1 MTAPRVITEE
11 LGGSRLA
18 RDAQAG
24 RLLEWYRP
32 RPQSETQ
39 WRAYLREVADTGRA
53 GSWLTPLL
61 PALQPDAQAA
71 DRVARVARDG
81 GVVIST
87 GQQAGLFGG
96 PLYTLNKA
104 LSARALA
111 DLIEQQLGMPA
122 APVFWAATDD
132 ADFDEAS
139 STQLAVT
146 GGVHTLRLA
155 TRPPVGTPMSA
166 APLGDVAALRKEL
179 EEACGSLVDPSPL
192 AAVIAA
198 YTPNAT
204 IGGAYLR
211 LLRALFAPL
220 GISVLDASHPAVRAA
235 GQSVLHGALDRATEI
250 ERSLESRS
258 EALRAAG
265 YEPQVEQ
272 VRGLSLV
279 FSDVGGTK
287 QRVAARAAA
296 EARQQ
301 VPVEH
306 LSANVLLRPLLER
319 SIMPS
324 AAYVA
329 GPGEIAYFA
338 QVSAVASE
346 LGVPVPLALPRWS
359 ATIVEPRIER
369 LLARHGIDRTELA
382 RPDAVETRLAR
393 AAMPADLA
401 DRVRTLR
408 RDVEAD
414 VAALELSDTEGLIPS
429 ASLQGLRRSLLHRV
443 QRLERRY
450 VAAIKRREHDVMRD
464 LATLRAALYP
474 NGARQERA
482 LNFIPFLA
490 RYGPM
495 LVGDMGTCAAAYAAG
510 LIGSVPASPD
520 RASAPLAPRA

>member
-1 MTAPRVITEE
+1 
-11 LGGSRLA
+11 
-18 RDAQAG
+18 
-24 RLLEWYRP
+24 
-32 RPQSETQ
+32 
-39 WRAYLREVADTGRA
+39 
-53 GSWLTPLL
+53 
-61 PALQPDAQAA
+61 
-71 DRVARVARDG
+71 VARDG

-111 DLIEQQLGMPA
+111 DCIEQQLGVPA

-132 ADFDEAS
+132 ADFEEAS
-139 STQLAVT
+139 STHLAVT
-146 GGVHTLRLA
+146 GGLRTLRLA

-166 APLGDVAALRKEL
+166 APLGDIGALRKEL
-179 EEACGSLVDPSPL
+179 EEACGSLLDPSPL
-192 AAVIAA
+192 AAVTAA
-198 YTPNAT
+198 YTPHAT
-204 IGGAYLR
+204 IGGAYLH
-211 LLRALFAPL
+211 LLRVLFAPL
-220 GISVLDASHPAVRAA
+220 GISVLDASHPAVRIA
-235 GQSVLHGALDRATEI
+235 GRSVLHGALERATEI

-279 FSDVGGTK
+279 FSDVGGAK

-301 VPVEH
+301 VPLEH

-324 AAYVA
+324 AAYIA

-338 QVSAVASE
+338 QVSAVARE

-369 LLARHGIDRTELA
+369 SLARHGIDRTELA

-393 AAMPADLA
+393 AAMPSDIA
-401 DRVRTLR
+401 DRLQTLR

-414 VAALELSDTEGLIPS
+414 VAALEVLDAEALVPP
-429 ASLQGLRRSLLHRV
+429 ASLQGLRRALLHRV

-450 VAAIKRREHDVMRD
+450 VAAIKRREDGMMRD

-474 NGARQERA
+474 NGVRQERI

-490 RYGPM
+490 RYGPT
-495 LVGDMGTCAAAYAAG
+495 LLGDMGTRASAYAAG
-510 LIGSVPASPD
+510 LIGSVTASPD
-520 RASAPLAPRA
+520 RASGPLAPRA